1 MGVNSHSEKCPS
13 CGKQHVP
20 GFAFCQRCGAPMA
33 HHGGQRPRAA
43 ETPQAQPDLT
53 ATDRLENAVVA
64 LLEDGK
70 KDEALR
76 AFREATGA
84 DTARALTAIEL
95 LEQRIDFI
103 AASPRAL
110 RQARG
115 RSPRKALRGLVA
127 AVKAA
132 IQRCL

>member
-1 MGVNSHSEKCPS
+1 M
-13 CGKQHVP
+13 
-20 GFAFCQRCGAPMA
+20 
-33 HHGGQRPRAA
+33 
-43 ETPQAQPDLT
+43 
-53 ATDRLENAVVA
+53 VA